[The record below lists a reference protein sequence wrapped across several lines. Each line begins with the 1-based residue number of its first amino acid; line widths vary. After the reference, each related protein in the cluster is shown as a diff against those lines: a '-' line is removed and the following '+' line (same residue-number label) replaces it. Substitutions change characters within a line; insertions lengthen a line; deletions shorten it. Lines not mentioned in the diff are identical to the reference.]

1 MKRTHSGTFTLA
13 LLLSFTSVLF
23 AQENR
28 VVTEADMPRIPHT
41 ELKDALSTFKLA
53 DGFELELVAGEPL
66 VSDPVAAC
74 FDASGRMFVAEMHG
88 YPFSQEPTQLNP
100 AGGGLQDAGIIR
112 MLEDTDKDGT
122 MDRSVVFA
130 DKLSWPTSV
139 LPYNGGIFV
148 MAPQYLYYLK
158 DTDGDDKAD
167 VREVVLSGFGRNN
180 VQSVANGL
188 IWGLDNK
195 IYFAAGRNPKTLLH
209 RGIHFSQ

>member
-88 YPFSQEPTQLNP
+88 YPFSQEPTQLN
-100 AGGGLQDAGIIR
+100 
-112 MLEDTDKDGT
+112 
-122 MDRSVVFA
+122 
-130 DKLSWPTSV
+130 LS
-139 LPYNGGIFV
+139 
-148 MAPQYLYYLK
+148 
-158 DTDGDDKAD
+158 
-167 VREVVLSGFGRNN
+167 
-180 VQSVANGL
+180 L
-188 IWGLDNK
+188 IH
-195 IYFAAGRNPKTLLH
+195 I
-209 RGIHFSQ
+209 